1 MQKFSILW
9 VSVILFFMGG
19 CTVKHY
25 SISSPKVIT
34 IKSPKLKFSDTGYIR
49 YEADAVEVELFTAG
63 VAVEKISIDDKVCV
77 SAGCMGEEA
86 FVKEYMNEK
95 YPRDTMRRILQGEP
109 IFGGIGK
116 DETCGGTI
124 FQFIRND
131 DMDITYRRQGN
142 NISFKDRLNGL
153 MIKITDVE
161 DTNETK

>member
-1 MQKFSILW
+1 MQKFFILW
-9 VSVILFFMGG
+9 ASALLLFLGG

-63 VAVEKISIDDKVCV
+63 VAVEKISMDDKVCV
-77 SAGCMGEEA
+77 SAGCMSEEA
-86 FVKEYMNEK
+86 FVKEYLYEK

-116 DETCGGTI
+116 DETCGGVI
-124 FQFIRND
+124 LQYIRNE
-131 DMDITYRRQGN
+131 DMDIMYRRKGSE
-142 NISFKDRLNGL
+142 IFFKDRLNGL
-153 MIKITDVE
+153 MIKINELE